1 MNNLINLIIIWFFMY
16 YGNLI
21 INKINNPILEK
32 ISTLL
37 FIILIQFIYEKFKNF
52 FRKKDIT
59 NKKIIDRGV
68 HRGTLV
74 LLGKSILKD
83 VLLLSTNLPHLIN
96 ILQTNYGKTTFS
108 LLPLF
113 FTMIFKSL
121 LQ

>member
-108 LLPLF
+108 LLPPFLYND
-113 FTMIFKSL
+113 I
-121 LQ
+121 

>member
-1 MNNLINLIIIWFFMY
+1 MNNLINLIIIWFSMY

-21 INKINNPILEK
+21 INKINNPIFKK

-52 FRKKDIT
+52 FRKNNIT

-68 HRGTLV
+68 HRGALV
-74 LLGKSILKD
+74 LLGESILND
-83 VLLLSTNLPHLIN
+83 ILILSTNLPHLIN
-96 ILQTNYGKTTFS
+96 ILQTNYGKTTF
-108 LLPLF
+108 LVLPLF